1 MTTTPCILL
10 LQIYYLNVYINVC
23 SISGKV
29 DNSVKQMGRLL
40 SEIKGGGQGQAISKS
55 GQRIKQLFSST
66 TYIIHIVA
74 ARKKIVAA
82 RCECVFDVHTSKAS

>member
-1 MTTTPCILL
+1 M
-10 LQIYYLNVYINVC
+10 C

-55 GQRIKQLFSST
+55 GEINVERVGKWFSTHGQMVLQMSRRF
-66 TYIIHIVA
+66 YA
-74 ARKKIVAA
+74 
-82 RCECVFDVHTSKAS
+82 

>member
-1 MTTTPCILL
+1 
-10 LQIYYLNVYINVC
+10 VF

-55 GQRIKQLFSST
+55 GNTFMVSAQYACDLHSRVNDSAVQVTAEPKS
-66 TYIIHIVA
+66 
-74 ARKKIVAA
+74 
-82 RCECVFDVHTSKAS
+82 

>member
-1 MTTTPCILL
+1 MNFFEI
-10 LQIYYLNVYINVC
+10 VHMVMVC

-55 GQRIKQLFSST
+55 GEACAQTCLFKDDYSSIFCVDYTYVQVCPIQNMFLFARICF
-66 TYIIHIVA
+66 
-74 ARKKIVAA
+74 
-82 RCECVFDVHTSKAS
+82 

>member
-1 MTTTPCILL
+1 MYNDDNSVYSSPADLL
-10 LQIYYLNVYINVC
+10 FYFVC

-55 GQRIKQLFSST
+55 GQRIKQFFSST
-66 TYIIHIVA
+66 TLLPQV
-74 ARKKIVAA
+74 K
-82 RCECVFDVHTSKAS
+82 SS